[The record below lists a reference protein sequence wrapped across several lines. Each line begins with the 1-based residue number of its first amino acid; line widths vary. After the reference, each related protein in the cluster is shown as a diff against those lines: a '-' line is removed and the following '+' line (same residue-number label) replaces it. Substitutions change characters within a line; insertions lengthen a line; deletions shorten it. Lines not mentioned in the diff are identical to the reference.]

1 MAHELTSSDN
11 MVSVK
16 NMVPWH
22 GLGTVLPDDAITAAQ
37 AIQHASLGWE
47 VECLPVFNA
56 DMKAIDG
63 FKGVTRKDTG
73 KVFAMVGE
81 GYSPLQNTVLAEL
94 AEAVVSGSDG
104 KAAFETAGS
113 LRGGETV
120 WFLLNVGDKKL
131 GANDV
136 FKNYVLFT
144 NSHSAK
150 STVRAYSTCVRVVC
164 ANTFNAAM
172 AEGSRAF
179 SVRHTKNMMNKIKAS
194 FDVLQWSNEATDA
207 TFAIYSQMLAHK
219 VSPDKAKGFIDSIF
233 GVTDEVDANG
243 DRVTSTRAIN
253 NAEQVFDLFR
263 NGAGNEGKT
272 AYDIFNAFT
281 DYADHSRATRVTDGS
296 DRQENVFASAVFG
309 SGNDLKQKVY
319 GKLGMLVS

>member
-1 MAHELTSSDN
+1 MAHNITSTDN

-22 GLGTVLPDDAITAAQ
+22 GLGTVLPADAITAAE
-37 AIQHASLGWE
+37 AIQHATLGWE
-47 VECLPVFNA
+47 VSCNPVFNA
-56 DMKAIDG
+56 DMKEISG
-63 FKGVTRKDTG
+63 FKGVTRQDTG
-73 KVFAMVGE
+73 KVFAIVGD
-81 GYSPLQNTVLAEL
+81 GYTPMQNTVLAEL

-113 LRGGETV
+113 IKEGETV
-120 WFLLNVGDKKL
+120 WFLLNTGDKKL

-136 FKNYVLFT
+136 YKNYVMFT

-150 STVRAYSTCVRVVC
+150 STVRAYATSVRVVC
-164 ANTFNAAM
+164 NNTFNAAV

-179 SVRHTKNMMNKIKAS
+179 SVRHTRNMMNKIKTN
-194 FDVLQWSNEATDA
+194 FDVLQWSNEATDT
-207 TFAIYSQMLAHK
+207 TFAIYSQMLNYKMSA
-219 VSPDKAKGFIDSIF
+219 DKAKDFIDGIF
-233 GVTDEVDANG
+233 EVTSKVDASG
-243 DRVTSTRAIN
+243 SRESSTRAIN

-281 DYADHSRATRVTDGS
+281 DYADHERSTRVTDGS
-296 DRQENVFASAVFG
+296 NRQENVFSSAVFG
-309 SGNDLKQKVY
+309 SGNKLKQQVFAD
-319 GKLGMLVS
+319 LQTILV

>member
-1 MAHELTSSDN
+1 MAHQITKDDN
-11 MVSVK
+11 MVSTK
-16 NMVPWH
+16 NLVPWH
-22 GLGTVLPDDAITAAQ
+22 GLGTVLPDNAITAAD
-37 AIQHASLGWE
+37 AIKYASLGWE

-56 DMKAIDG
+56 DMKPIDG
-63 FKGVTRKDTG
+63 FRGVTRKDTG

-81 GYSPLQNTVLAEL
+81 GYSPLQNTILAEL

-136 FKNYVLFT
+136 FKNYVMFT

-150 STVRAYSTCVRVVC
+150 STVRAYATSVRIVC
-164 ANTFNAAM
+164 ANTFNAAV
-172 AEGSRAF
+172 AEGTRAF
-179 SVRHTKNMMNKIKAS
+179 SVRHTKNMMHKIKTS

-207 TFAIYSQMLAHK
+207 TFAIYRQMQKHAM
-219 VSPDKAKGFIDSIF
+219 SADNAKNYIDTVF
-233 GVTDEVDANG
+233 GVTDDIDANG
-243 DRVTSTRAIN
+243 DRISSTRAIN

-281 DYADHSRATRVTDGS
+281 DYVDHSRSTRVSDGD
-296 DRQENVFASAVFG
+296 DRSENTFSSSVFG
-309 SGNDLKQKVY
+309 SGDALKQKVF
-319 GKLGMLVS
+319 GQLEAMTA